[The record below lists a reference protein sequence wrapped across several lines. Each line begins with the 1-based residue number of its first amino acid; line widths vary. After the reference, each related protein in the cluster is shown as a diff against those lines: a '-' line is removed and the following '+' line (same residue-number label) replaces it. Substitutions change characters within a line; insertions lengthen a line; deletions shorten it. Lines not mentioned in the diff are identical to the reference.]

1 MLNQEKETRCTLK
14 VRTFWDR
21 ELWIQRIDLPHN
33 IQNMISDIV
42 CTEGFEAGEFMIEIF
57 PYNPTTDIENIG
69 NFKVLGK
76 RTQFT

>member
-1 MLNQEKETRCTLK
+1 MLNQKKDTRCTLK

-33 IQNMISDIV
+33 IQNMISQIV
-42 CTEGFEAGEFMIEIF
+42 CTEGFEAGEFMIEIL

-69 NFKVLGK
+69 DFKFLGE
-76 RTQFT
+76 RTELT